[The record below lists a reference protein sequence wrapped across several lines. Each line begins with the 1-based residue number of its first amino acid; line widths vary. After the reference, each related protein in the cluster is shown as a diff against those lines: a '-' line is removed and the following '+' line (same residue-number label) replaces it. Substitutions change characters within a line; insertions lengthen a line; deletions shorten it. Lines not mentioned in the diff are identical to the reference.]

1 LATTAVWSRNGSA
14 VCDAPPNLQLLDKI
28 YDEQAMTRLDVHAPS
43 VLKGTP
49 SFKGAV
55 YHNGAVMWHN
65 SCLSN
70 WWRGY
75 FKLHC
80 GAGMQIDFNNSECVI
95 MAIKERICLK
105 SLNRPHE
112 LRDILVKH
120 APLGP
125 GVSKGLPTKAG
136 GSAYPLWN
144 NHAFQVLLGGAACL
158 LKFSQDPHLREFLLN
173 TSDAVLVET
182 APYDGAWGVAQNSSN
197 FIAKG
202 MKPDDYNL
210 QTRNEELFSFKAG
223 TWEGQ
228 RMKREANALGKCLM
242 LVRSILGRHSGELM
256 DVRTALDM
264 VMDEALLTPDCGIEG
279 LENAYEELKQLLD
292 YHVE

>member
-1 LATTAVWSRNGSA
+1 M
-14 VCDAPPNLQLLDKI
+14 QLLDQI
-28 YDEQAMTRLDVHAPS
+28 CDEKAMTRLDVHVPS
-43 VLKGTP
+43 VLKGAP
-49 SFKGAV
+49 GFKGAI

-70 WWRGY
+70 WWRGH
-75 FKLHC
+75 FNLRC
-80 GAGMQIDFNNSECVI
+80 GADIEIEFNNSECVI

-105 SLNRPHE
+105 SLNKPHE

-125 GVSKGLPTKAG
+125 RVSKGLPAKTG
-136 GSAYPLWN
+136 GSAFPLWDD
-144 NHAFQVLLGGAACL
+144 HAFQVLLGGAACL
-158 LKFSQDPHLREFLLN
+158 LKFSQDHRLREFLLN
-173 TSDAVLVET
+173 TGDAVLLET
-182 APYDGAWGVAQNSSN
+182 APYDGAWGVAHDTSN

-202 MKPDDYNL
+202 MKPDEYSL
-210 QTRNEELFSFKAG
+210 QSRNEDLFSFKAG
-223 TWEGQ
+223 NWQGQ
-228 RMKREANALGKCLM
+228 RMKRRANALGKCLM
-242 LVRSILGRHSGELM
+242 LVRSILGRYSGELT

-292 YHVE
+292 FHVE